1 MISLEQIK
9 QKLLQSFPNS
19 KVEVIDTSAGHENHA
34 SSGAHMAVL
43 VTWEGFRNKSLV
55 EQHQMVYDAL
65 KEELKE
71 QIHALNVKTKV
82 E

>member
-1 MISLEQIK
+1 MLNQIK
-9 QKLLQSFPNS
+9 QKLELAFPNS

-34 SSGAHMAVL
+34 ASGAHIAVL
-43 VTWEGFRNKSLV
+43 VVWEGFRHKSLV
-55 EQHQMVYDAL
+55 EQHQMVYDTL